1 MIFDRHGLT
10 LSESDAASSNGNGK
24 TLSAILTDQIANE
37 LSSVQ
42 MPQKYAASFDA
53 AFFPPA
59 RLTKAQSAMEFAP
72 RRTQY
77 VDYGL
82 GLAQL
87 NARLRIYF
95 AMLGT
100 LMRQAPHINQ
110 AAIVAN
116 VTKNNASL
124 TTFIKTVINPYLV
137 QLSYVSSPKT
147 LDNSLVRSSLNG
159 AMRNAEYL
167 RVLPTDSG
175 YRLINIAN
183 GHDSKTS
190 AWDIYSTPDKTRG
203 IKFSL
208 PSGCDRSMYA
218 KGSSTSFDANPT
230 MEDPEASSAY
240 KQFYFGGFLTEVGQS
255 IHKAMEQAHIFL
267 FESVPSKSN
276 IGSKVVSLPL
286 TTDFSYLDDL
296 LGNIP
301 GLSDAL
307 GHVTFFP
314 SNIMPAHTVANL
326 GAFFRIGLQRN
337 LSAAAA
343 RRYITKQVSDGSAY
357 SDFDALPEKMIPY
370 CATVYSVGT
379 LIDLPTDVADF
390 ITQGA
395 EANVTPLLLSRWFL
409 RWNPAF
415 MKLPKS
421 KGSESCDNI
430 PRCLSSTT
438 QLSKLNDMRKKLGF
452 NIRDSIGDDNG
463 VTVTTSGGIAVYPR
477 AQDIDGQKVAEL
489 EAKISAQMSDMYA
502 LGLTP
507 ASVTDD
513 TDIAA
518 VNLSVDEI
526 KEGKHFKTLNAYTAM
541 QEQCGNTVIGVD
553 PSSGLVVSTS
563 SDLLGVNTIVETGA
577 APARDLETSDLIG
590 FDFARAGDNPVIRF
604 GGSALAQMLRYSTRE
619 ERLMLTGVFTERLE
633 STLSDSGINAG
644 SALFIN
650 PSRIVPAGFSGE
662 SWDRL
667 ATANGNTLLHCAV
680 SAIAKTYHILADAG
694 LVPEFSSLLE
704 TAKKIQ
710 AEYSGEYG
718 AEAPFIDAE
727 LYDNDSDRL
736 TLSERI
742 AYYALVAFTDA
753 EGNYARSR
761 LRAYWFAQ
769 VGNDYEDEM
778 ASDWRYVPRMKSAG
792 LHTVGNVR
800 GYLGGAMLIAA
811 AEAVFKADRRKLFD
825 LLLTTNSLPARYTM
839 RALLPVAFA
848 IGTAVPSAHKLF
860 AKAEEHAENLQPAE
874 DLTAEDLEIA
884 GTTDHTLMPHQFEVQ
899 KKLAKQKPAPYALL
913 DIAPGGGKTI
923 LGIQDIAHCASVS
936 LEPLKPSVIAPGG
949 LVGNWCEDLHLV
961 THDWNVVPITTEV
974 ANAWG
979 PDRLH
984 ELLSKS
990 PVNTIFV
997 FSVKFLAAASISVD
1011 VGGARVNVIPQIEF
1025 LKRYGFNY
1033 VILDESHRAKK
1044 IQGAGGGSL
1053 THRAIKQ
1060 FFLQSSIKF
1069 KRLATGTLTPD
1080 RVRDVVGQ
1088 AALFTPGIFG
1098 DGSTLRDATR
1108 TDESGDMSSDAADV
1122 FNKLVVAMKA
1132 RLGNYAA
1139 LCTFKRKHW
1148 AFLLPNPIETFLY
1161 FDIDDSSVPNSNLH
1175 KLAYDSI
1182 YAELLAEIMAEEQKT
1197 SKSAPKTASDDDED
1211 SDSDSDSDDDDEDSE
1226 VLGDEGAN
1234 SGDLGAALRNNMRLQ
1249 AYYQRMEQ
1257 MLTDPMGDPEAVLVF
1272 EKNGVKKFHAVKV
1285 TKIVERIRKH
1295 FDVQPKF
1302 DDTHPPQHKDPDV
1315 ASKHQVFEWFSGCR
1329 PYEMDIAVYKGQRY
1343 LARKQKLGV
1352 ASRHRLPESTVT
1364 PDKDLDYWKPE
1375 VFGKVLVLCWYDR
1388 SGDAIM
1394 KALRELAPDL
1404 YKKSMRFNAST
1415 GNALS
1420 AIDRFKNDPDM
1431 MIMVANE
1438 QAITEGYNMQ
1448 VGTRVIRCDT
1458 PWSPGIVEQSHA
1470 RISRPDFSG
1479 AVFDENGKP
1488 GDLKR
1493 EIIFID
1499 WVMTNHTME
1508 VAKVA
1513 RVTCK
1518 AVKTTLFSEEDNP
1531 RYSGIRPWAKLA
1543 EVPYSAAVLKNED
1556 MVDFDTYNN
1565 PDNPEWQHF
1574 QAKGVLSQIDAAE
1587 FAEMR
1592 QTAAAS
1598 LVQIKGKPVD
1608 PAAGFKMLTHVP
1620 FVPHQKVYDRWGYD
1634 LTLFRPWYKVQSALR
1649 PWSRLMVE
1657 DYKAAFNGLAVLTEW
1672 GEGVVQ
1678 GIPRLNY
1685 ELFNDAAKVDS
1696 EPAFSTLTVLYP
1708 DGETRSVKVSK
1719 IHVAQAAESDPKVKA
1734 KFKAGKVGK
1743 PPITKTPRDEE
1754 EDTAAA
1760 RRQRER
1766 ERKQSEADREV
1777 SSKVRDRIP
1786 VIDQSEKEKKQR
1798 AKNTSE
1804 GRTPN
1809 ENLPPVVDG
1818 RVKRVPD
1825 SELPIPPK
1833 ATPRVLRKAETP
1845 EVADKK
1851 IKVIPT
1857 VYNGLL
1863 ALYVSAEDP
1872 DYKQLVKEFDFKL
1885 FGEFVYI
1892 DTVFMQDYYKVLD
1905 VIEAKFDF
1913 DNPTAKRL
1921 TDIQNVFEE
1930 SGKQRF
1936 LYPIAYKQR
1945 NELVEFFRV
1954 KHRDSSNLKNLKIYP
1969 SFMSDRMR
1977 LMIDLR
1983 TNQKARALIG
1993 KKVPGVRKFGTWA
2006 HHEGM
2011 AISFV
2016 SSLTA
2021 AKSLLSKLQKAG
2033 YTISNLK
2040 AVTEALTDIRI
2051 RPQADEAK

>member
-10 LSESDAASSNGNGK
+10 LSESDAAQGNGNGK
-24 TLSAILTDQIANE
+24 TLSAILTDQIAAE
-37 LSSVQ
+37 LATVQ
-42 MPQKYAASFDA
+42 LPQKYVASFES

-59 RLTKAQSAMEFAP
+59 RLTKAQAAMEFAP
-72 RRTQY
+72 RRAQY

-95 AMLGT
+95 AMLT
-100 LMRQAPHINQ
+100 ALMRQTPHINQ
-110 AAIVAN
+110 AVIVAQA
-116 VTKNNASL
+116 TKNNAAV
-124 TTFIKTVINPYLV
+124 TTFIKTITDPFV
-137 QLSYVSSPKT
+137 QQLKYVSDPKT
-147 LDNSLVRSSLNG
+147 LDNGVVRSALNG
-159 AMRNAEYL
+159 AMRSADAI
-167 RVLPTDSG
+167 RVVNSDGG
-175 YRLINIAN
+175 YRIINMEN
-183 GHDSKTS
+183 GHDTRTPS
-190 AWDIYSTPDKTRG
+190 WDIYSTPEKTRG
-203 IKFSL
+203 TPVRL
-208 PSGCDRSMYA
+208 PSGCDRSMFTKA
-218 KGSSTSFDANPT
+218 SSNEFDANPSIDSDGAT
-230 MEDPEASSAY
+230 SAY
-240 KQFYFGGFLTEVGQS
+240 KQFYFGGFLTEVGQA
-255 IHKAMEQAHIFL
+255 IHKAMEQAHVFL

-276 IGSKVVSLPL
+276 ITTKVVSLPL
-286 TTDFSYLDDL
+286 DTDFSYMDDL
-296 LGNIP
+296 LNTIP
-301 GLSDAL
+301 YLSDAL
-307 GHVTFFP
+307 GHTEFFP
-314 SNIMPAHTVANL
+314 RNIMTQQVIANI
-326 GAFFRIGLQRN
+326 GQFFRIGLQRN
-337 LSAAAA
+337 LSEQAA
-343 RRYITKQVSDGSAY
+343 RRYIAKQKDSAFN
-357 SDFDALPEKMIPY
+357 DFDAIPDKMVPY
-370 CATVYSVGT
+370 CATAYSVGT
-379 LIDLPTDVADF
+379 VIELPSEVADF

-395 EANVTPLLLSRWFL
+395 DSKVIPLLVSRWFR

-421 KGSESCDNI
+421 KGAESCDNI

-438 QLSKLNDMRKKLGF
+438 QLVKLNEMRKKLGF
-452 NIRDSIGDDNG
+452 NIRDSIGDGDG
-463 VTVTTSGGIAVYPR
+463 VTVTTSGGLAVYPR
-477 AQDIDGQKVAEL
+477 TQDIDVQKVADL
-489 EAKISAQMSDMYA
+489 EAKISAQMSEMYSV
-502 LGLTP
+502 GLTP
-507 ASVTDD
+507 VSD
-513 TDIAA
+513 TGDADIAA
-518 VNLSVDEI
+518 LNMSPDDIRANKHQQLLS
-526 KEGKHFKTLNAYTAM
+526 AYSTM
-541 QEQCGNTVIGVD
+541 QEKCANTVIGVD

-577 APARDLETSDLIG
+577 APAGALELSDLIG
-590 FDFARAGDNPVIRF
+590 FDFARPGDNPVIRS
-604 GGSALAQMLRYSTRE
+604 GGSALAQILRYNTRD
-619 ERLMLTGVFTERLE
+619 ERLLLTGVYTDRLE
-633 STLSDSGINAG
+633 SFLADSGVTQ
-644 SALFIN
+644 SVFQN
-650 PSRIVPAGFSGE
+650 PARIVPAGFSGE

-667 ATANGNTLLHCAV
+667 ASDNRNTLLYCAI
-680 SAIAKTYHILADAG
+680 SAIARTYHALADAG
-694 LVPEFSSLLE
+694 LVPELTALLE
-704 TAKKIQ
+704 RAKKMQ
-710 AEYSGEYG
+710 AEYSAEFGGE
-718 AEAPFIDAE
+718 EPFIDADM
-727 LYDNDSDRL
+727 YNSDSDRM
-736 TLSERI
+736 TLAERI
-742 AYYALVAFTDA
+742 AYYAIVALTDA
-753 EGNYARSR
+753 EGKHSKSR
-761 LRAYWFAQ
+761 LRSYWFSQ
-769 VGNDYEDEM
+769 VGSDYESEM
-778 ASDWRYVPRMKSAG
+778 ASDWRYVPALKSAG
-792 LHTVGNVR
+792 LHAIGNLR
-800 GYLGGAMLIAA
+800 GYLGGAVFIAA
-811 AEAVFKADRRKLFD
+811 AEAVFKADRKKLFD
-825 LLLTTNSLPARYTM
+825 LLLESNALPSKFTM
-839 RALLPVAFA
+839 RALLPLAHT
-848 IGTAVPSAHKLF
+848 IGMSVPNAHALF
-860 AKAEEHAENLQPAE
+860 SKAEEHAENLQPSD
-874 DLTAEDLEIA
+874 DLTPEDLEMA
-884 GTTDHTLMPHQFEVQ
+884 GTVDHTFMPHQFETQ
-899 KKLAKQKPAPYALL
+899 KKLAKPKPAPYALL

-923 LGIQDIAHCASVS
+923 LGIQDILHCATVS
-936 LEPLKPSVIAPGG
+936 TDPIKPAVIAPGG

-961 THDWNVVPITTEV
+961 SHDWNVIPITTEV

-979 PDRLH
+979 PERLH
-984 ELLSKS
+984 DLLANS

-1033 VILDESHRAKK
+1033 VILDESHRAKN
-1044 IQGAGGGSL
+1044 IQAVGGGSL

-1108 TDESGDMSSDAADV
+1108 TDDSGEMSADAADV

-1148 AFLLPNPIETFLY
+1148 AFLLPNPIEAFLY
-1161 FDIDDSSVPNSNLH
+1161 FDIDDPSVQNSHLH

-1182 YAELLAEIMAEEQKT
+1182 YASLLAEVMADQQKN
-1197 SKSAPKTASDDDED
+1197 APKPVSDDEDQD
-1211 SDSDSDSDDDDEDSE
+1211 SDSDSDSDEDDDDSE
-1226 VLGDEGAN
+1226 VLGDDGAS

-1257 MLTDPMGDPEAVLVF
+1257 MLTDPMGDPEALMVF
-1272 EKNGVKKFHAVKV
+1272 EKNGVKKFHSVKV
-1285 TKIVERIRKH
+1285 TKIVERVRKH

-1302 DDTHPPQHKDPDV
+1302 DETHPKEHRDPDI
-1315 ASKHQVFEWFSGCR
+1315 ASKHQVFEWFAGCR

-1352 ASRHRLPESTVT
+1352 ASRHRLPESNVT

-1375 VFGKVLVLCWYDR
+1375 IFGKVLVLCWYDR
-1388 SGDAIM
+1388 SGDAVM
-1394 KALRELAPDL
+1394 NGLRELAPDL
-1404 YKKSMRFNAST
+1404 YKKAMRFNAST

-1420 AIDRFKNDPDM
+1420 AIDRFKNDPNM

-1448 VGTRVIRCDT
+1448 AGTRVIRCDT

-1479 AVFDENGKP
+1479 AVFDEDGKP

-1493 EIIFID
+1493 EVIFID

-1518 AVKTTLFSEEDNP
+1518 AVKTTIFSEEDNP
-1531 RYSGIRPWAKLA
+1531 RYADIRQWAKLA
-1543 EVPYSAAVLKNED
+1543 EVPYSSAVLTDPD
-1556 MVDFDTYNN
+1556 MVDFETYNN
-1565 PDNPEWQHF
+1565 PENPEWQHF
-1574 QAKGVLSQIDAAE
+1574 QAKGALSQIDAAE

-1592 QTAAAS
+1592 QTAAAA
-1598 LVQIKGKPVD
+1598 LVAVKGKPVD
-1608 PAAGFKMLTHVP
+1608 PAAGYRMMTHVP

-1634 LTLFRPWYKVQSALR
+1634 LTLFRAWYKVQSAVR

-1672 GEGVVQ
+1672 GEGIVQ

-1685 ELFNDAAKVDS
+1685 ELFNDPSKVDG
-1696 EPAFSTLTVLYP
+1696 EPAFSTLTILYP
-1708 DGETRSVKVSK
+1708 DGNTRSVKVSK
-1719 IHVAQAAESDPKVKA
+1719 IHVAQAAESDPKIKA
-1734 KFKAGKVGK
+1734 KFKTGKVGK
-1743 PPITKTPRDEE
+1743 PPVLKTPRDDD
-1754 EDTAAA
+1754 EDAASSK
-1760 RRQRER
+1760 RQRER
-1766 ERKQSEADREV
+1766 DRKQTEADREV
-1777 SSKVRDRIP
+1777 SDSVRKRIP
-1786 VIDQSEKEKKQR
+1786 VIDQAEKEKKQR
-1798 AKNTSE
+1798 QKNTSE

-1818 RVKRVPD
+1818 RVKKVPDAELPMPKAPVRVP
-1825 SELPIPPK
+1825 
-1833 ATPRVLRKAETP
+1833 RKAEAPTA
-1845 EVADKK
+1845 ADKK

-1863 ALYVSAEDP
+1863 ALYVSADDP
-1872 DYKQLVKEFDFKL
+1872 DYKALVKDFDFKV

-1892 DTVFMQDYYKVLD
+1892 DTVYMQDYYKVLD
-1905 VIEAKFDF
+1905 VIEAKFDY

-1954 KHRDSSNLKNLKIYP
+1954 KHRDSTNPKNLKLYP

-1983 TNQKARALIG
+1983 TNPKARALIG
-1993 KKVPGVRKFGTWA
+1993 KKVPGVRKFGTWM

-2011 AISFV
+2011 AINFV

-2040 AVTEALTDIRI
+2040 AVTDALADIRI
-2051 RPQADEAK
+2051 RPQADEPK